1 MSEAPAH
8 YLAGRQTWIGSIV
21 EAKTNLAIGF
31 CINYA
36 ANLIVL
42 PLLWN
47 PAKPLASAF
56 YIGLVFTVI
65 SVTRQ
70 LVIRRKFNSMKW
82 GHKEANP

>member
-21 EAKTNLAIGF
+21 EAKTNIAIGF

-42 PLLWN
+42 PLLYDDDHR
-47 PAKPLASAF
+47 ALSAL
-56 YIGLVFTVI
+56 YIGIVFTVI

-70 LVIRRKFNSMKW
+70 LVIRRWFNGLTW
-82 GHKEANP
+82 GHKGAKA

>member
-1 MSEAPAH
+1 MA
-8 YLAGRQTWIGSIV
+8 QTWWGSIV
-21 EAKTNLAIGF
+21 EAKTNIVVGF
-31 CINYA
+31 AINYA
-36 ANLIVL
+36 ANIVVL

-70 LVIRRKFNSMKW
+70 LVIRRRFNAMKFGNV
-82 GHKEANP
+82 ERQA

>member
-8 YLAGRQTWIGSIV
+8 YLAGRQTWWGSIV
-21 EAKTNLAIGF
+21 EAKTNIALGF
-31 CINYA
+31 CINYG
-36 ANLIVL
+36 ANIVVL
-42 PLLWN
+42 PLLYD
-47 PAKPLASAF
+47 PRHVALSAL
-56 YIGLVFTVI
+56 YIGIVFTVI